1 MTVQVFQGFE
11 MIVFGIGGT
20 LAVAPP
26 AFVGCNIAEAS
37 DSISAGSE
45 LVLYKL
51 DEQGLQSHGIMW
63 NGNFV

>member
-1 MTVQVFQGFE
+1 